1 MGISKTVSGD
11 KSLQVSKIGTPL
23 YLSPE
28 ILKKQ
33 PFSYKIDI
41 WALGCLMYYLA
52 CLEPAFLIDKNR
64 SPRLNH
70 VNFSR
75 RQKLEDLIL
84 NSSPKV
90 IPDCYSSNLKI
101 IITRLLD
108 KNPSNRPSSEELN
121 AIMKN
126 EARAANSQFIDIC
139 NGFTT

>member
-1 MGISKTVSGD
+1 
-11 KSLQVSKIGTPL
+11 
-23 YLSPE
+23 
-28 ILKKQ
+28 
-33 PFSYKIDI
+33 
-41 WALGCLMYYLA
+41 MYYLA
-52 CLEPAFLIDKNR
+52 CLEPAFQIDKNR
-64 SPRLNH
+64 TPRLNH

-126 EARAANSQFIDIC
+126 EARAANNSIIDYC
-139 NGFTT
+139 NGLTSSRGFSCSPPLLGIERQKSPIEYPPVKIYKSPKAAKQEQKNEVNF